1 MASRAHSRINYLG
14 AIIWKYTIKY
24 SIQHYVLVFSAWL
37 VNSPSFFQFL
47 QNFEAFWNLPLSLLW
62 HILEDALHGKH
73 HGVFL
78 DITIFNKWNLSIEV
92 LNQSINL
99 IHAVVQNWPGW
110 ASFTLR
116 QNWFRSF
123 FLPCRMHNHVW
134 LSETFLDSD
143 ILLHSMDVLKNLEIW
158 IGPWNAKNRCFLLH
172 KRNLNSENC
181 TSLGMQL
188 EQ

>member
-47 QNFEAFWNLPLSLLW
+47 QNFEAFWNLPLSLFW